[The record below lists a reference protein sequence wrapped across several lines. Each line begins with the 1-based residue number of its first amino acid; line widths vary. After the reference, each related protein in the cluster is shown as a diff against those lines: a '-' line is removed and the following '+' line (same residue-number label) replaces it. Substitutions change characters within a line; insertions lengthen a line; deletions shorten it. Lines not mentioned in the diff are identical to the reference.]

1 MIIFQK
7 LTYRNLLST
16 GNAPNTILL
25 NKSRTTLVVGKNGEG
40 KSTMLDALCFVL
52 FGRPFRDINK
62 PQLINS
68 INGKNCLVEIEFNIN
83 NHQYRVV
90 RGLKP
95 AVFEIYIDDVMLS
108 QDAAGKDYQKILEQ
122 QILHLNYKTFTQV
135 VILGSASFVPFMQ
148 MKSNDRREVVEEIL
162 DIRIFSTMNSML
174 KDRVGET
181 KAEIARIETAINL
194 IKEKASA
201 QTKLI
206 KTLSSAKED
215 IIKNLEQKVNQVNS
229 DLQKTVADKGILE
242 SDIEKLTQDSK
253 KLETVRADFKKADT
267 LKSKLEENIS
277 MVDETKSF
285 FENND
290 QCPSCD
296 QGIAHDHKSI
306 KVAALQ
312 ESLNENRSK
321 IVSLD
326 TCLSKLLV
334 KLETLNSIVSSMTS
348 KNIEYSALNNTESI
362 LSKQLRD
369 LNKEI
374 ESHRLDVSDVNAEKQ
389 ILKTLANDAIEMI
402 NTKTELLEEKA
413 LQDISSL
420 LLKDTGI
427 KTAIIREYLP
437 IMNKLINKYLN
448 VMDSYVKFELD
459 ESFNEVIKSRFRDEF
474 TYASFSEG
482 EKQKID
488 LALLFT
494 WRQIAKMK
502 NSANTN
508 LLLFDEIM
516 DSSLDAAGTD
526 SFMALLDQFSEGTNI
541 FVISHK
547 GDVLVDK
554 FHSLIRFEKKN
565 DFSVI
570 AQKP

>member
-1 MIIFQK
+1 MIIFEK
-7 LTYRNLLST
+7 ITYRNLLST

-68 INGKNCLVEIEFNIN
+68 TNGKNCLVEIEFSIN
-83 NHQYRVV
+83 AHQYRVV
-90 RGLKP
+90 RGIKP
-95 AVFEIYIDDVMLS
+95 NIFEIYIDDVMMP
-108 QDAAGKDYQKILEQ
+108 QDAAGKDYQKVLEQ

-174 KDRVGET
+174 KDRIGET
-181 KAEIARIETAINL
+181 KAEIGRIEIAINL
-194 IKEKASA
+194 LKEKASA
-201 QTKLI
+201 QNKLI

-215 IIKNLEQKVNQVNS
+215 TIKNLEYKVDQVTS
-229 DLQKTVADKGILE
+229 DLQKTLEDKGILQGN
-242 SDIEKLTQDSK
+242 IEKLTEESK
-253 KLETVRADFKKADT
+253 GLETIKADFKKADT
-267 LKSKLEENIS
+267 LKSKLEEQVS
-277 MVDETKSF
+277 MAEETKSF

-290 QCPSCD
+290 ECPSCD
-296 QGIAHDHKSI
+296 QGIAHDHKHI
-306 KVAALQ
+306 KISELQ
-312 ESLNENRSK
+312 VSLEESKGK
-321 IVSLD
+321 ILSLD
-326 TCLSKLLV
+326 TCLNKLLS
-334 KLETLNSIVSSMTS
+334 KLETLNSIVSELTT

-362 LSKQLRD
+362 LVKQIQD

-374 ESHRLDVSDVNAEKQ
+374 ESHRLDVGDVNAEKQ
-389 ILKTLANDAIEMI
+389 ILKTLATDAITMI
-402 NTKTELLEEKA
+402 NSKTELLEEKA

-420 LLKDTGI
+420 LLKDSGI

-474 TYASFSEG
+474 TYSSFSEG

-508 LLLFDEIM
+508 LLIFDEIM
-516 DSSLDAAGTD
+516 DSSLDTAGTD

-547 GDVLVDK
+547 GDVLIDK